1 MTEKIK
7 PISADRLKDP
17 ENKARIAEFEKKAA
31 ADQAK
36 REGVAKIFDPV
47 ALLKRASEIHEFI
60 HPTLGVVRFGELT
73 LNDSAILEK
82 CLTPS
87 AKTAMTLY
95 LMLKKANPGLPEYTP
110 DNISEFYNVF
120 PLTEGAALLQFI
132 SEQPS
137 FLPKKSLKSGSPST
151 LEPKT

>member
-1 MTEKIK
+1 MSEKIK

-47 ALLKRASEIHEFI
+47 ALLKRASEIHEFM

-73 LNDSAILEK
+73 LNDSAILREMPN
-82 CLTPS
+82 T
-87 AKTAMTLY
+87 
-95 LMLKKANPGLPEYTP
+95 
-110 DNISEFYNVF
+110 
-120 PLTEGAALLQFI
+120 LLQK
-132 SEQPS
+132 Q
-137 FLPKKSLKSGSPST
+137 L
-151 LEPKT
+151 